1 MAKETTPE
9 GFTDLS
15 EYKNVG
21 TSNLR
26 AQNNVVKGVQIVHRG
41 TEEIHRLSQ
50 DADQPEIFVQRDG
63 ETVLSIDFVCK
74 CGRTTSVRFEYEEE

>member
-26 AQNNVVKGVQIVHRG
+26 AQTNVVKGVQIVHRG
-41 TEEIHRLSQ
+41 SEEIHRLAQ

-74 CGRTTSVRFEYEEE
+74 CGRTTSVRFEYAEE

>member
-1 MAKETTPE
+1 MAKESTPE

-26 AQNNVVKGVQIVHRG
+26 AQANVVKGMHIVHRG
-41 TEEIHRLSQ
+41 TEEIHRSAQ

-63 ETVLSIDFVCK
+63 ETVISIDFVCK
-74 CGRTTSVRFEYEEE
+74 CGRSTSVRFEYEEE